1 MYKYKCLGNESLG
14 IHEISVSAIQPTEIE
29 TIRIW
34 RNQQKRILRQI
45 VDISAKEQ
53 IMYYQESIWKFLD
66 DPTPGQ
72 ILLAVHKNRQL
83 VAYGGLVHI
92 SWENLRAEISFLT
105 DTNIKP
111 ESLEYEYLFDSFLK
125 IIEQIAKDKLN
136 LHKLTL
142 ETYEIRKEHIKVI
155 ESAGYAR
162 EGSLADHKL
171 IDGAWVNSILHGK
184 VIS

>member
-1 MYKYKCLGNESLG
+1 VYKYKCLGDDSLG
-14 IHEISVSAIQPTEIE
+14 THEISVSAIQPTEIE

-34 RNQQKRILRQI
+34 RNQQKSILRQT

-53 IMYYQESIWKFLD
+53 VMYYQESIWKFLD
-66 DPTPGQ
+66 DPTPSE
-72 ILLAVHKNRQL
+72 ILLTVHKNMQL

-105 DTNIKP
+105 DTNIKA
-111 ESLEYEYLFDSFLK
+111 ESLEYEYLFGSFLK
-125 IIEQIAKDKLN
+125 IIEQIANHKLS

-162 EGSLADHKL
+162 EGSLTDHNL
-171 IDGAWVNSILHGK
+171 IDGVWVNSILHGK